1 MTVVI
6 ITLAAFGG
14 FVIGLGFR
22 AAKAGLRLGVR
33 IGVRMGL
40 KAGMQRGIE
49 IGHQRAVQRVREE
62 IDHLIAQGI
71 G

>member
-1 MTVVI
+1 MTVVMI
-6 ITLAAFGG
+6 ALATFGG

-33 IGVRMGL
+33 VGVRMGL
-40 KAGMQRGIE
+40 KAGIQRGIE
-49 IGHQRAVQRVREE
+49 IGHKRAVQRLTEE
-62 IDHLIAQGI
+62 IDQLIAHGI